1 MTPPDAPRRGLRL
14 PDTPKA
20 SEVETL
26 LDAFSAEEPLAV
38 RNRALLELVYGS
50 GSDLLLLPFQDAFGL
65 RDRVNVPGTVTEE
78 NWTYRMPRDLG
89 ALAADLGARDRLRGL
104 AVRSGRIPR
113 TSGGE
118 RG

>member
-1 MTPPDAPRRGLRL
+1 MPDDERAAFLALPGLAALRARGEAPFDEG
-14 PDTPKA
+14 
-20 SEVETL
+20 
-26 LDAFSAEEPLAV
+26 V
-38 RNRALLELVYGS
+38 RDALLELVYGS

-65 RDRVNVPGTVTEE
+65 RDRVNVPATVTEE

-89 ALAADLGARDRLRGL
+89 ALAADLGARDRRRGL
-104 AVRSGRIPR
+104 AGRSGRIPR